1 MSEMGKV
8 GFVWF
13 FGIVEDIDD
22 PLQLGRV
29 RVRIYH
35 HYSLDDTVLPT
46 KKLPW
51 AHVVMPVTSASYQGK
66 GWSPTFMRVDST
78 VFGFFVDGA
87 QAQMPVVLGTY
98 PGIPQPDPE
107 SVDANNLSTDLHD
120 VSKLAR
126 GINKMAE
133 TKAALADSA
142 EPGSRYNSQYP
153 HNKVFESERGHV
165 VEMDDTPGAERLH
178 FYHNM
183 GSYVEMSPGLRVD
196 KTNGTSFDITAQTK
210 FSKSVADMMFVSD
223 EGYLTLYAKNGINIV
238 TPGTVTMSGQIIN
251 MSSTLGTTITAGGV
265 LTASALGAVS
275 ISAGAL
281 LDIRGAAGVSVTG
294 GASLSITTPGK
305 ASIGGLAG
313 LYLNSPI
320 P

>member
-1 MSEMGKV
+1 MEMGKL

-29 RVRIYH
+29 RVRAYH
-35 HYSLDDTVLPT
+35 FYSPNDTAMPT
-46 KKLPW
+46 KSLPW
-51 AHVVMPVTSASYQGK
+51 AHVVMPTTSASYQGK
-66 GWSPTFMRVDST
+66 GWSPTFMRVDTT
-78 VFGFFVDGA
+78 VFGFFVDGPS
-87 QAQMPVVLGTY
+87 AQMPVVLGTF

-107 SVDANNLSTDLHD
+107 NVDAGNISTESHD

-126 GINKMAE
+126 GINKIAD
-133 TKAALADSA
+133 TKSQLADSS
-142 EPGSRYNSQYP
+142 EPGSMYAARYPY
-153 HNKVFESERGHV
+153 NKVFESERGHV
-165 VEMDDTPGAERLH
+165 VEMDDTPGAERIHL
-178 FYHNM
+178 YHNQ

-210 FSKSVADMMFVSD
+210 FSKSVADMVFVSE
-223 EGYLTLYAKNGINIV
+223 EGFLTLYAKNGINIV
-238 TPGTVTMSGQIIN
+238 TPGTVTMSGQMIN
-251 MSSTLGTTITAGGV
+251 MSSTLGTTINAGGV

-281 LDIRGAAGVSVTG
+281 LDIRGAAGVTVKA
-294 GASLSITTPGK
+294 GAALSITTPGK